1 MCSYI
6 MVLDVDNPMKNPFF
20 KHCCEQC
27 IKRRYSLTDSSI
39 WDIIQR
45 EEHSLKVKNEAIIN
59 KIKIDR

>member
-1 MCSYI
+1 

-20 KHCCEQC
+20 KHC
-27 IKRRYSLTDSSI
+27 YDSSI